1 MDPQIISWL
10 VSLIAGGAGGNIVG
24 VFLKNKNLGPLLNTV
39 LGLVAGG
46 LGGELLPKL
55 IPEIGKM
62 LGEGFVGTVGLAAIL
77 GALLPLIV
85 SLFKK
90 PAAA

>member
-10 VSLIAGGAGGNIVG
+10 VSLIAGGAGG
-24 VFLKNKNLGPLLNTV
+24 
-39 LGLVAGG
+39 

-55 IPEIGKM
+55 IPEIGKI
-62 LGEGFVGTVGLAAIL
+62 LGEGFVGTGGLAAIL

>member
-1 MDPQIISWL
+1 
-10 VSLIAGGAGGNIVG
+10 
-24 VFLKNKNLGPLLNTV
+24 
-39 LGLVAGG
+39 
-46 LGGELLPKL
+46 L

-62 LGEGFVGTVGLAAIL
+62 LGEGFVGTGGLAAIL